1 MDPSAIGNLLLIFK
15 RFVKNLKIF
24 SHLLL
29 TSFAYTD
36 IFHYPNWGMTRSL
49 NEGSPA
55 MDLKNQAVVLV
66 RAGIA
71 KKVGRPQF
79 SSYEANCQI
88 EMSVDLGMVTDERF
102 PQLLGDIYDRVQK
115 AVDQQIAEEIGRD
128 GVSAT
133 QPPAKQN
140 LVEQATEQPT
150 VIKPEKPFRDF
161 LLAKSQELAVAPQ
174 GLVKHWYK
182 CFVDG
187 SETDF
192 QKQGKAL
199 ADLWD
204 AGRVGPLVMTE
215 RLTQQP
221 VV

>member
-1 MDPSAIGNLLLIFK
+1 
-15 RFVKNLKIF
+15 
-24 SHLLL
+24 
-29 TSFAYTD
+29 
-36 IFHYPNWGMTRSL
+36 
-49 NEGSPA
+49 

-102 PQLLGDIYDRVQK
+102 PELLGNIYDRVQK

-128 GVSAT
+128 NAPVAP
-133 QPPAKQN
+133 QVKQN
-140 LVEQATEQPT
+140 LIEQAASEPT
-150 VIKPEKPFRDF
+150 IIKPEKPFRDF

>member
-1 MDPSAIGNLLLIFK
+1 
-15 RFVKNLKIF
+15 
-24 SHLLL
+24 
-29 TSFAYTD
+29 
-36 IFHYPNWGMTRSL
+36 
-49 NEGSPA
+49 

-102 PQLLGDIYDRVQK
+102 PELLGSIYDRVQK
-115 AVDQQIAEEIGRD
+115 VVDQQIAEEIGRD
-128 GVSAT
+128 NVSAT
-133 QPPAKQN
+133 PQITRQEVVPQ
-140 LVEQATEQPT
+140 VT

-187 SETDF
+187 AETDF

-215 RLTQQP
+215 RLTHQP
-221 VV
+221 TV